1 MRELIVS
8 KDVRKYL
15 QKRKHVFSDVEIAT
29 LVSNNLTWSLSEK
42 HQALRGLL
50 KVTKDKEL
58 IRQIQERISW
68 DIACVEKIETMT
80 GNFIFQLKVRE
91 GEDDQYQS
99 AGYFGTYKAAKRYAT
114 KSYRAFRVYVIELQE
129 SEEWT
134 EEGWGDSEK
143 ACIQYNERG
152 DVINYWG
159 EMCSEPWDTTCEK
172 RFEDSFVN
180 LEHPFV
186 AGDIVRIIGTDEI
199 GVVRFCSDLERIQEI
214 EKNGIILGIQ

>member
-15 QKRKHVFSDVEIAT
+15 QERKHVFSDVEIAT
-29 LVSNNLTWSLSEK
+29 LVSNNATWSLSEK

-68 DIACVEKIETMT
+68 D
-80 GNFIFQLKVRE
+80 
-91 GEDDQYQS
+91 
-99 AGYFGTYKAAKRYAT
+99 
-114 KSYRAFRVYVIELQE
+114 
-129 SEEWT
+129 
-134 EEGWGDSEK
+134 
-143 ACIQYNERG
+143 
-152 DVINYWG
+152 
-159 EMCSEPWDTTCEK
+159 TTCEK

-186 AGDIVRIIGTDEI
+186 AGDIVRIIGTDEN

-214 EKNGIILGIQ
+214 EKRTGYTTIALTK